1 MPDEYESIEETIS
14 EEVINDII
22 SWIHQVTK

>member
-1 MPDEYESIEETIS
+1 MPDEYEAIEETIS

-22 SWIHQVTK
+22 SWIQQVSR